1 MVSWLA
7 NQNEADKPIVFDG
20 TIAGIIKHYQTHPES
35 PYHELDDGSQRSY
48 DHDLRV
54 ICRTVGERRVDR
66 LNGIDFRRWYK
77 QFKRPER
84 EGGPERISRAHHL
97 ITTVRIIFS
106 FGVELGLPHAKR
118 VRDALSEID
127 FPDAPPRNQRVTYE
141 QAVAVITKA
150 HELGY
155 PEIALAQALQFEG
168 TLRQTDVIGK
178 WQKKKSDPNV
188 REWGTGIVWSE
199 ISADR
204 ILKHRTGK
212 RGREVLLDL
221 KLYPLV
227 VAELDRLAA
236 VPRVGPVII
245 DSKTGEPFK
254 YRVYARRWR
263 EIARA
268 AGIPDDVW
276 NRDSRAGGVTE
287 GGDAGA
293 DIEDL
298 RQHAGHANIRM
309 TQRYDRQTLVK
320 TSRVAQARVKYR
332 NKP

>member
-1 MVSWLA
+1 
-7 NQNEADKPIVFDG
+7 
-20 TIAGIIKHYQTHPES
+20 
-35 PYHELDDGSQRSY
+35 
-48 DHDLRV
+48 
-54 ICRTVGERRVDR
+54 
-66 LNGIDFRRWYK
+66 
-77 QFKRPER
+77 
-84 EGGPERISRAHHL
+84 
-97 ITTVRIIFS
+97 
-106 FGVELGLPHAKR
+106 
-118 VRDALSEID
+118 
-127 FPDAPPRNQRVTYE
+127 
-141 QAVAVITKA
+141 
-150 HELGY
+150 
-155 PEIALAQALQFEG
+155 
-168 TLRQTDVIGK
+168 
-178 WQKKKSDPNV
+178 
-188 REWGTGIVWSE
+188 
-199 ISADR
+199 
-204 ILKHRTGK
+204 
-212 RGREVLLDL
+212 VLLDL